1 MIIFYT
7 KLKKTFY
14 ESFFANRIGGCSV
27 VNVPFI
33 IRPFDELQFGTVSLQ
48 ALNSDW
54 SVVF

>member
-1 MIIFYT
+1 MILFYT
-7 KLKKTFY
+7 KLKKNH